1 MFVGESTTESSSR
14 FFSDDSVDRLSVCCS
29 EISGLEALLLRL
41 LRGSLSPMSDFDVE
55 SVNKLGGLSIS
66 AGELLR
72 LRLLLSLGEI
82 ESSEDSGELG
92 KDGISKL
99 EEDFAVRLR
108 LGAIEVEVIKL
119 ILGQIL
125 SLLVRNRVFH

>member
-1 MFVGESTTESSSR
+1 
-14 FFSDDSVDRLSVCCS
+14 
-29 EISGLEALLLRL
+29 
-41 LRGSLSPMSDFDVE
+41 MSDFDVE